1 MSLKTF
7 EIENSVIEDSS
18 FYDYDKNEQK
28 AILAAKPWRND
39 PNYFTGVKIST
50 IALLRMAMHARSG
63 GSIEIMGVMTGKIVG
78 REFVILDAYPLPVEG
93 TETRV
98 NAMGE
103 GLEYMVQYL
112 ESLHEVGRPE
122 NVVGWY
128 HSHPGYGCWLS
139 GIDVG
144 TQFQNQSFQDP
155 FVAIVVDPNQTVA
168 AGKVEIGA
176 FRTYPKDYKPEKEP
190 GSSGDSGIPLGKLE
204 EFGAH
209 ADRYYSLEVS
219 YFKGEADK
227 ALLNVLWN
235 RYWSTTLAQSSL
247 TLNHE
252 YTNSKI
258 EDVAKKT
265 MMLAGKKA
273 KKTVSPIDDHWGTNE
288 KKLTERASL
297 IYNML
302 NAMKDHD
309 NHRGSLRRRT
319 SSQFVNGLNSTSMK
333 QETSWYQNGV
343 DVGSSEVQGLIAR
356 ELRASILQSTF
367 SSSTSS

>member
-1 MSLKTF
+1 MVK
-7 EIENSVIEDSS
+7 DSS
-18 FYDYDKNEQK
+18 FYEYNKDEQK
-28 AILAAKPWRND
+28 AILAAKPWKND

-63 GSIEIMGVMTGKIVG
+63 GAIEVMGVMTGKIVG
-78 REFVILDAYPLPVEG
+78 REFVIMDAYPLPVEG

-112 ESLHEVGRPE
+112 ESLHAVDRPE

-176 FRTYPKDYKPEKEP
+176 FRTYPKDYVPNDSKAKGRSGD
-190 GSSGDSGIPLGKLE
+190 GSSGGDAGIPLTKLE

-209 ADRYYSLEVS
+209 ADRYYPLDVS

-235 RYWSTTLAQSSL
+235 RYWSTTLAQSGL
-247 TLNHE
+247 TVNYE

-258 EDVAKKT
+258 EDAARKT
-265 MMLAGKKA
+265 KMLADKKKRKDGSLEA
-273 KKTVSPIDDHWGTNE
+273 AYSKGRD
-288 KKLTERASL
+288 LTERGAAL
-297 IYNML
+297 LNML
-302 NAMKDHD
+302 SAINDHGKFA
-309 NHRGSLRRRT
+309 RGTTKPHTMATRKSAN
-319 SSQFVNGLNSTSMK
+319 SALNSKSMK
-333 QETSWYQNGV
+333 QEASWYQGGV
-343 DVGSSEVQGLIAR
+343 EIGSTEVQGLLSR
-356 ELRASILQSTF
+356 ELKLSVLEATF
-367 SSSTSS
+367 P